1 MPDNSQNILNEE
13 ILEPINFTDPIIFH
27 DPEIEFISLAD
38 IYSVSDG
45 NTEVKETNNS
55 TETITQ
61 DVAPIPTDTAR
72 EIDSTKVSGILYPL
86 VNINDRRI
94 NYNQIISMSIFYNDF
109 LPSISITV
117 DDSEGII
124 KATNIPELNN
134 SIKVIL
140 VPQVNNTYKSIKLE
154 FEITGCNIIGN
165 RILYSGTYKLNAFK
179 KMYLEEITYAG
190 CSGKDCTSG
199 ENKQP
204 NTWEC
209 LHEIA
214 KRCKLGFSSTD
225 HCKNINDRLPRLIQR
240 QTYTNFI
247 QQHIKWG
254 GIDEKNI
261 FDCWVDLYGYIVLV
275 NVGWLFNE
283 ENVNPKNLA
292 IHSFVGINAT
302 STTNVPE
309 NQTRYV
315 NRTLTNYNNTQA
327 ANNLKIRSYNVQVN
341 NSDLI
346 SGTSLTMYNLNLLD
360 VNNGNNS
367 LSRYDIEVIQ
377 NSIDGKHTEEYAK
390 QQGLETVIECNDLPI
405 NKQKIIRNKFFS
417 KHRQRILE
425 VLLEEPNFGL
435 QRGTLVNVAIFE
447 DNPTIERLLIDRS
460 NNVAEEGGTLES
472 DNMLE
477 GIEDMNQAEFIYS
490 SSSSMPNI
498 ALSDIYYIDSMKFT
512 YSYES
517 NQINQYLY
525 LIKRGPISNID
536 NLHTMPKINLNA
548 LK

>member
-1 MPDNSQNILNEE
+1 MAENQNNQNEE

-38 IYSVSDG
+38 IYTVSEG
-45 NTEVKETNNS
+45 NTSVKTDENSNETV
-55 TETITQ
+55 TQ
-61 DVAPIPTDTAR
+61 DVANIPSPSIKQ
-72 EIDSTKVSGILYPL
+72 EVDSTKVSGILYPL
-86 VNINDRRI
+86 VSINNRRI
-94 NYNQIISMSIFYNDF
+94 TYDDIISMSILYNDF
-109 LPSISITV
+109 LPTISITV
-117 DDSEGII
+117 NDDEGII
-124 KATNIPELNN
+124 KATDIPGLNN

-140 VPQVNNTYKSIKLE
+140 VPQINNTYKSIKLE
-154 FEITGCNIIGN
+154 FEITGCNIVGN
-165 RILYSGTYKLNAFK
+165 KILYSGVYKLNAFK

-190 CSGKDCTSG
+190 CSNNDCTSN

-214 KRCKLGFSSTD
+214 RKCKLGFSSTD
-225 HCKNINDRLPRLIQR
+225 HCKDVNDRLPRLMQR

-254 GIDEKNI
+254 GTDERNI

-283 ENVNPKNLA
+283 ENINPKNLA
-292 IHSFVGINAT
+292 IHAFVGMNSSGT
-302 STTNVPE
+302 SNMPE

-315 NRTLTNYNNTQA
+315 NRTLTNYNNMQA
-327 ANNLKIRSYNVQVN
+327 YNNLKIRSYNIQIN

-360 VNNGNNS
+360 VNEGNNS

-377 NSIDGKHTEEYAK
+377 NSIDGKNTEEYAK
-390 QQGLETVIECNDLPI
+390 QHGLETVIECNELPI

-447 DNPTIERLLIDRS
+447 TNPTIERILIDRS
-460 NNVAEEGGTLES
+460 ENVTGENSSFES
-472 DNMLE
+472 DNLL
-477 GIEDMNQAEFIYS
+477 EDMDDMNKSQFLYS
-490 SSSSMPNI
+490 ATSTLPNI

-525 LIKRGPISNID
+525 LIKRGSTSNID
-536 NLHTMPKINLNA
+536 NIHTAPKININ
-548 LK
+548 KNK